1 MLWSNLNKIFKYYY
15 RSIIRQM
22 ISLFPNMNATKLF
35 RWYYFKN
42 LHFFSPSPSL
52 NEGAPSQVDYRRL
65 FFPAVF
71 PNFQYLPPLDLDS
84 PDATDI
90 SFGMASPINPSLLY
104 FPPNPGH
111 GITARPGRTHSNSLQ
126 TYAAFQYLLA
136 AYWDNEPLIDL
147 FCLELFFWEGFL
159 YNTTWTR
166 EKKK

>member
-104 FPPNPGH
+104 FPPNPGLP
-111 GITARPGRTHSNSLQ
+111 GYYYQARLGPFKRASDIRGLSISLGSLLRQ
-126 TYAAFQYLLA
+126 WATDWFVLFRAFLLRGL
-136 AYWDNEPLIDL
+136 PL
-147 FCLELFFWEGFL
+147 
-159 YNTTWTR
+159 
-166 EKKK
+166 